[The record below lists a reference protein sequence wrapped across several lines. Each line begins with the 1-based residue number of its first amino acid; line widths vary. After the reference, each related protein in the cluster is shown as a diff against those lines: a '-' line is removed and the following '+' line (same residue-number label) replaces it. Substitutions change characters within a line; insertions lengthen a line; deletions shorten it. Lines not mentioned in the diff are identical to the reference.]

1 MAGKTAVE
9 LCGSE
14 KLIGFNELQ
23 QGIESDPQTWSL
35 WIGESVGLEVC
46 ACAIIGVASR
56 YVM

>member
-23 QGIESDPQTWSL
+23 KGVKSDPQT
-35 WIGESVGLEVC
+35 
-46 ACAIIGVASR
+46 
-56 YVM
+56 